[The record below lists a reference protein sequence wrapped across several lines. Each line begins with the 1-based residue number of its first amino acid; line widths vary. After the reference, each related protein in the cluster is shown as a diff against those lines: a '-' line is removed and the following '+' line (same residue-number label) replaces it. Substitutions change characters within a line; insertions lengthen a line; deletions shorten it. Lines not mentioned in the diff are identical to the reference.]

1 MPKLTRPTCSVLE
14 SKNPVPAP
22 SSATEARRPL
32 RFLCRSF
39 EFRFQPGRGAFE
51 TTDDIACP
59 IHIFHAALLH
69 DAVEDQEV
77 PFEIIAQMFGDDVAS
92 LVKEVTDD
100 KTKHKQ
106 DRKDHQVK
114 HAHKASHRAK
124 VLKLAD
130 KTSNLKSLAAGPP
143 KDWSV
148 KRRME
153 YVNWARDVVRGLKG
167 ASPWLEAEFEAAAKE
182 AERSTIFRR

>member
-1 MPKLTRPTCSVLE
+1 MKEWVQVLRAADAAARWHVHQRRKGAAQE
-14 SKNPVPAP
+14 PYVNHLLEVAMLVAE
-22 SSATEARRPL
+22 ATEGKDPSL
-32 RFLCRSF
+32 VV
-39 EFRFQPGRGAFE
+39 
-51 TTDDIACP
+51 
-59 IHIFHAALLH
+59 AALLH

-77 PFEIIAQMFGDDVAS
+77 PSEVIARMFGDDVAS
-92 LVKEVTDD
+92 LVQEVTDD
-100 KTKHKQ
+100 KTKPKQ

-114 HAHKASHRAK
+114 HAHKASRRAK

-130 KTSNLKSLAAGPP
+130 KTSNLKSLAAGAP

-153 YVNWARDVVRGLKG
+153 YVDWARAVVRGLKG